1 MDSIFAPEGTG
12 ATSVM
17 RLKVDPRESGI
28 YRSGARNS
36 LLEWQVRRVREYIAA
51 NIGGRIL
58 VSDLSHIA
66 RRSEAHFTR
75 AFKRTF
81 GETPHAYITRLRL
94 ELAGRAMLS
103 SNSPLTDIALTC
115 GFTDQAHLCRLFR
128 RWIGRTPAR
137 WRRDPYQP
145 WGRHMTSGRRID
157 DCLNGQPKTEE
168 GYGI

>member
-17 RLKVDPRESGI
+17 RLKIDPPESGI
-28 YRSGARNS
+28 CRLGVRNS
-36 LLEWQVRRVREYIAA
+36 LLEWQVRRVREYIDA

-66 RRSEAHFTR
+66 RLSEGHFTR

-94 ELAGRAMLS
+94 ELASRAMLS
-103 SNSPLTDIALTC
+103 SNAPLTDIALTC

-128 RWIGRTPAR
+128 RWIGRTPAQ

-145 WGRHMTSGRRID
+145 WGV
-157 DCLNGQPKTEE
+157 
-168 GYGI
+168 GI

>member
-17 RLKVDPRESGI
+17 RLKIDPRESGI
-28 YRSGARNS
+28 YRLGVRNS
-36 LLEWQVRRVREYIAA
+36 LLEWQVRRVREYIDA

-81 GETPHAYITRLRL
+81 GETPHA
-94 ELAGRAMLS
+94 
-103 SNSPLTDIALTC
+103 
-115 GFTDQAHLCRLFR
+115 
-128 RWIGRTPAR
+128 
-137 WRRDPYQP
+137 
-145 WGRHMTSGRRID
+145 
-157 DCLNGQPKTEE
+157 
-168 GYGI
+168 